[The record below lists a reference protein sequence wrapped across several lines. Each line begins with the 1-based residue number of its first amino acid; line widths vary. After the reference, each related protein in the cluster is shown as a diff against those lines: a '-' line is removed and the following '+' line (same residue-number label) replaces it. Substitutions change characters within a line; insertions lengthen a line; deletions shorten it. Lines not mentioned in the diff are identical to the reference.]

1 MIGFTEDRSLRQK
14 TINLV
19 YILLLALIFSFI
31 PSEFI
36 DSVQTSEESMV
47 LLCETVEEQNNKYA
61 LMILDYIKDDKIL
74 FDDLKYSI
82 LAINDR
88 TSKAIQ
94 HLEKL
99 KLSLVRDR
107 GYNRHGFLKDGK
119 RERTTNKVMIHEHA
133 ADSLF
138 ASLDQYKRH
147 MAELLPAGE
156 IAVLDSILPL
166 KEYQRTSD
174 GRFIKSDEFYFFRTP
189 LSAAVLNISQF
200 RARIERIRHYTTLK
214 LIRVNLESK
223 ENNLP
228 SPVLDFL
235 EEQTSKNYPL
245 EYLKNGNKEKYRV
258 DPTETDYISD
268 FFDKQEK
275 KVQNRIQSLSENP
288 QLLFVETKKDSIY
301 TIWNPIRFKV
311 LFDRSAT
318 SEVEVW
324 VIHVNGENPIKYTMK
339 RPGTFLFVPPTAG
352 LYRFSFRSPFEVHTK
367 DIHVLDAEPALQNNN
382 MGVLYV
388 GMDNLLN
395 IDSKNYEDTEG
406 LVTKISNGKILKKG
420 SRFYAQV
427 QKKEIV
433 EVEVF
438 ARMPYGFVQ
447 VAKKKFAVRD
457 LLPPFGTINYYKS
470 GETIPLAELPKLRN
484 IDVKNAEYLID
495 DQFKIKSFEFTI
507 IYNFHTAILQP
518 IKHQGSALNPAALGA
533 LKRVKPGDIL
543 LFDKIEVYSP
553 SRRNTSIAPITLT
566 VSY

>member
-228 SPVLDFL
+228 SLFWI
-235 EEQTSKNYPL
+235 SSR
-245 EYLKNGNKEKYRV
+245 NK
-258 DPTETDYISD
+258 
-268 FFDKQEK
+268 
-275 KVQNRIQSLSENP
+275 P
-288 QLLFVETKKDSIY
+288 QKT
-301 TIWNPIRFKV
+301 TPWN
-311 LFDRSAT
+311 T
-318 SEVEVW
+318 
-324 VIHVNGENPIKYTMK
+324 
-339 RPGTFLFVPPTAG
+339 
-352 LYRFSFRSPFEVHTK
+352 
-367 DIHVLDAEPALQNNN
+367 
-382 MGVLYV
+382 
-388 GMDNLLN
+388 
-395 IDSKNYEDTEG
+395 
-406 LVTKISNGKILKKG
+406 
-420 SRFYAQV
+420 
-427 QKKEIV
+427 
-433 EVEVF
+433 
-438 ARMPYGFVQ
+438 
-447 VAKKKFAVRD
+447 
-457 LLPPFGTINYYKS
+457 
-470 GETIPLAELPKLRN
+470 
-484 IDVKNAEYLID
+484 
-495 DQFKIKSFEFTI
+495 
-507 IYNFHTAILQP
+507 
-518 IKHQGSALNPAALGA
+518 
-533 LKRVKPGDIL
+533 
-543 LFDKIEVYSP
+543 
-553 SRRNTSIAPITLT
+553 
-566 VSY
+566 